1 MLRSFLF
8 APGDSLRKLE
18 KSLTVGADAVIADLE
33 DSIAPDGKET
43 ARRVTA
49 EFLQAVRG
57 KAGRPRLF
65 VRINGLATGLADDDL
80 DGVMAAAPDGI
91 VLPKAVGGADIQHL
105 GAKLAVRE
113 AEFGLADGA
122 TAIVALSTETARSI
136 FALDTLPGASHRLKG
151 ISWGGEDLSVE
162 VGAHANRLED
172 GTYTDPYRLARSLT
186 LFGAAAAG
194 VDAIDAVYVNF
205 RNEAGL
211 AAECAAARRD
221 GFVAKMAIH
230 PAQVPVIN
238 ETFTPSADMIAH
250 ARAVVAAFAASPGA
264 GVVGLGGEML
274 DRPHLVRAERI
285 LARSGGS

>member
-8 APGDSLRKLE
+8 APGDSARKLD
-18 KSLTVGADAVIADLE
+18 KAMGVGADAIIADLE
-33 DSIAPDGKET
+33 DSIAPEGKET

-49 EFLQAVRG
+49 EFLQTARG
-57 KAGRPRLF
+57 AAGRPRLF
-65 VRINGLATGLADDDL
+65 VRINGLATGFADADL
-80 DGVMAAAPDGI
+80 DGVMAAGPDGI
-91 VLPKAVGGADIQHL
+91 VLPKAVGGVDVQHL

-113 AEFGLADGA
+113 AEFGLEDGG
-122 TAIVALSTETARSI
+122 TAIIALSTETARSL
-136 FALDTLPGASHRLKG
+136 FALGGLPGASHRLKG

-162 VGAHANRLED
+162 VGAQTNRLED

-186 LFGAAAAG
+186 LFGAAAAD
-194 VDAIDAVYVNF
+194 VDAIDAVYINF

-238 ETFTPSADMIAH
+238 EAFTPSSDMIAH
-250 ARAVVAAFAASPGA
+250 ARAVVAAFAAAPGA
-264 GVVGLGGEML
+264 GVVGLEGEML
-274 DRPHLVRAERI
+274 DRPHLARAERI
-285 LARSGGS
+285 LARSGN